1 MSQNTETMVAPAS
14 PSSKA
19 AAFRL
24 SMRNT
29 LAVLI
34 RKGSI
39 MFLCALAFI
48 LGSMSSPGP
57 QGSLRKI
64 QVDDGVKMTMAAVG
78 LEPWDEE
85 AIVTDA
91 ADSSLDEQINQEA
104 MYQDTIHKMQTENRE
119 LQAQIDTLNK
129 KYHSKNRARDTLF
142 SELANSSPE
151 VKDEVIGLI
160 IKNFISSASLDKR
173 YDKLESAFQAI
184 DFRLTDGEPVQV
196 EDYPFLFVGTVG
208 ASLNHQSLKEYN
220 ITHVVNW
227 STSAR
232 CDVWEDMEY
241 LCVTGIHGSDI
252 AKPENLEILRDA
264 VEFVEEARLAGGN
277 VLSHCWYGRNRS
289 VTLLVAYLMKYADM
303 SIDEATNQVA
313 KTRPQADPYDD
324 ALRQYKKLYLDV

>member
-1 MSQNTETMVAPAS
+1 
-14 PSSKA
+14 
-19 AAFRL
+19 
-24 SMRNT
+24 
-29 LAVLI
+29 
-34 RKGSI
+34 
-39 MFLCALAFI
+39 
-48 LGSMSSPGP
+48 
-57 QGSLRKI
+57 
-64 QVDDGVKMTMAAVG
+64 MTMAAVG